1 MNILQML
8 CKSTLII
15 GLTACSSS
23 ASKEENKS
31 TNIKGEKMM
40 LTEIFDS
47 QIKPDYF
54 LKIQENYEEVNSIVL
69 KYFKIGENKAE
80 VLLKLIQMKTNPN
93 EKGNEIIVVS
103 AIKGNS
109 PFFRKDDDKTVEIV
123 FEFDGNQKLANI
135 KSRYFRRQ

>member
-8 CKSTLII
+8 CKFSLII

-31 TNIKGEKMM
+31 TKMM
-40 LTEIFDS
+40 LNEIYDS

-54 LKIQENYEEVNSIVL
+54 LKIQENHEDVSNIVF
-69 KYFKIGENKAE
+69 KYFKVGESKEE
-80 VLLKLIQMKTNPN
+80 VLLKLTKMNISPSENKNKT
-93 EKGNEIIVVS
+93 IVVS
-103 AIKGNS
+103 AIKGND
-109 PFFRKDDDKTVEIV
+109 PLFHKDDDKTLEVM
-123 FEFDGNQKLANI
+123 FEFDASNKLTNI